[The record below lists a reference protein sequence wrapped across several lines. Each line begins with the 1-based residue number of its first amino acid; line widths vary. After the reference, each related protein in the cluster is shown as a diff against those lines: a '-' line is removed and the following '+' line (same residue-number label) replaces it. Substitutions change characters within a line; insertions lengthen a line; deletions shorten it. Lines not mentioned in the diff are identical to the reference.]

1 MPNRSPIAV
10 QTPKA
15 CNSKKSLILWIMSV
29 DNSTC
34 NLDKKLDFGL
44 PLPQILTPKT
54 STMAFDIE
62 MIKKLYA
69 EMPAKVDAARKLLA
83 RPLTL
88 SEKILFSHLHSD
100 QKIANFERGGSYVD
114 FGPDR
119 VAMQD
124 ATAQMALLQFMQA
137 GRPKVAVPSTVH
149 CDHLISAKVEAKQ
162 DLQVATADSKE
173 VYDFLASVSN
183 KYGLGFWKPGAGIIH
198 QVVLENYA
206 FPGGLMIGTDSHT
219 VNAGGLGMIAI
230 GVGGADACDVMAG
243 LPWELK
249 WPKLIGIKLTGK
261 LNGWTAPKDVILKV
275 AGILT
280 VKGGTGAIV
289 EYFGEGATNMSCTGK
304 GTICNMGAEI
314 GATTSTFGYDASMSR
329 YLQSTGRADVASL
342 ADTVASYLTA
352 DPEVYATPEKY
363 FDEVIHIDLNTL
375 EPHLNGPFTPDLATP
390 ISKMKEVAAANG
402 WPTKIEVGL
411 IGSCTNSSYEDISRA
426 VSLAKQVSEKG
437 LTMQSEYLITP
448 GSEQV
453 RYTIERDGFLEVFS
467 QIGAKV
473 FANACGPCIGMWERV
488 GAEKKEKNT
497 IVHSFNRNF
506 AKRADGNPN
515 TFAFVGSPELITAL
529 AIAGDLNFNPLTDTL
544 TNNKGEQVKL
554 DAPTGHELP
563 PLGFSVEDA
572 GYQAPAEDGSHVSV
586 VVDPV
591 SKRLQL
597 LDPFT
602 AWEGTD
608 LKSLRL
614 LIKAKGKCTTDHISM
629 AGPWLKFRG
638 HLDNISNNLLIG
650 AVNFFN
656 EKTDNVKSQLNG
668 QYDTVPNTQRA
679 YKAAGVGT
687 IVVGDENY
695 GEGSSREHAAMEP
708 RHLGVR
714 VVLTKSFARIH
725 ETNLKKQGM
734 LALTFADKNDY
745 DKIQEDDAIDVIGLT
760 HFAPDQPLT
769 LVLTHKDGSTDTIK
783 ANHTYN
789 QQQIEWFKSG
799 GALNIIRKQVGK

>member
-1 MPNRSPIAV
+1 
-10 QTPKA
+10 
-15 CNSKKSLILWIMSV
+15 
-29 DNSTC
+29 
-34 NLDKKLDFGL
+34 
-44 PLPQILTPKT
+44 
-54 STMAFDIE
+54 MAFDIE
-62 MIKKLYA
+62 MIKNLYA
-69 EMPAKVDAARKLLA
+69 AMPAKVEAARQLLG

-88 SEKILFSHLHSD
+88 SEKILFSHLHND
-100 QKIANFERGGSYVD
+100 QKLESFERGGSYVD
-114 FGPDR
+114 FAPDR

-162 DLQVATADSKE
+162 DLQVATTESKE

-261 LNGWTAPKDVILKV
+261 LSGWTAPKDVILKV

-289 EYFGEGATNMSCTGK
+289 EYFGEGATSMSCTGK

-314 GATTSTFGYDASMSR
+314 GATTSTFGYDASMRR
-329 YLQSTGRADVASL
+329 YLQSTGRADVANL
-342 ADTVASYLTA
+342 ADSVATHLTA
-352 DPEVYATPEKY
+352 DAEVYAQPEKY
-363 FDEVIHIDLNTL
+363 FDQVIEIDLNTL

-426 VSLAKQVSEKG
+426 VSLAKQVAQKG
-437 LTMQSEYLITP
+437 LTTKAEYTITP

-515 TFAFVGSPELITAL
+515 TYAFVGSPELVTAL

-554 DAPTGHELP
+554 DPPSGEELP
-563 PLGFSVEDA
+563 VKGFAVEDA
-572 GYQAPAEDGSHVSV
+572 GYQAPAADGSKV
-586 VVDPV
+586 VVAVDPN

-597 LDPFT
+597 LDPI
-602 AWEGTD
+602 APWEGTD
-608 LKSLRL
+608 LKSLKL

-656 EKTDNVKSQLNG
+656 EKTDQVKNQING
-668 QYDTVPNTQRA
+668 NYDTVPNTQRA
-679 YKAAGVGT
+679 YKAAGIGT

-734 LALTFADKNDY
+734 LALTFANKADY
-745 DKIQEDDAIDVIGLT
+745 DKILEDDTIDVNGLT
-760 HFAPDQPLT
+760 QFTAGKPLS
-769 LVLTHKDGSTDTIK
+769 LVLTHKDGSVDTIE

-789 QQQIEWFKSG
+789 QQQIEWFKAG
-799 GALNIIRKQVGK
+799 GALNIIRKQVAG